1 MKRLKY
7 PSVLPFCNLYKLFH
21 CSAIAVF
28 TSHHSSLLISRV
40 FSGGKVRQV
49 TQVFSLI
56 QQSSKMTNENL
67 FDNSFALHT
76 VRNTCSYLCTNIKK
90 QVVHFLIWVVFFIAR
105 WWCYPGQPPYLK
117 VWRLGNTV
125 HQLWLRVSNK
135 HRVHLASF
143 SFSLLRSWS
152 ARQVQQQRNNQ
163 MLLFTLDCGTLVSRT
178 NLP

>member
-76 VRNTCSYLCTNIKK
+76 VRNTCSYLCTNINK
-90 QVVHFLIWVVFFIAR
+90 QVVHFLIWVGFFYR
-105 WWCYPGQPPYLK
+105 KMVML
-117 VWRLGNTV
+117 
-125 HQLWLRVSNK
+125 
-135 HRVHLASF
+135 
-143 SFSLLRSWS
+143 SWS
-152 ARQVQQQRNNQ
+152 ATISKSLTTGKHCPSTVTACEQQASSPPCIVQ
-163 MLLFTLDCGTLVSRT
+163 F
-178 NLP
+178 